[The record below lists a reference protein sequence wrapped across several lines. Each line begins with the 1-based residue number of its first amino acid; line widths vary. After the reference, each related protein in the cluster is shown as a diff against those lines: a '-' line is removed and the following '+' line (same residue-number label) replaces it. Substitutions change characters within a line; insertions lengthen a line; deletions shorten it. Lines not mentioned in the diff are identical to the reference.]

1 MNVAVLFVRVLALA
15 EFLSFTLDKLG
26 FSSLADG
33 FTVLVLV
40 VALIDAFGV
49 LERFNKFIKKH
60 RALILVLTL
69 WYTLLA
75 VAIAAR

>member
-40 VALIDAFGV
+40 VALVDAFGV
-49 LERFNKFIKKH
+49 LERIIKFIKK
-60 RALILVLTL
+60 
-69 WYTLLA
+69 
-75 VAIAAR
+75 